1 MRARSLRRRL
11 AFLLSLVAIAFPIL
25 ACSTEGGER
34 ADGGCPMG
42 ETCSPWTP
50 LGLRFTSTPLSDT
63 IGDVPPI
70 AIGGRTTIG
79 FSPLGGYDLPEF
91 SVDVGVGLDA
101 SDARR
106 IGNRGEVVVR
116 GVTETAGSY
125 LRVLAADESGLLDR
139 ISLQSQAVTQRGLRP
154 YVGLFQS
161 LNGPFDASTWRYWH
175 ELPALTVIAILRDSE
190 GARVVDESLALS
202 ASVGFPAALAEGYE
216 RAWDTLPLDVDGVGA
231 VEVGV
236 GASTVTLTAVD
247 AVDGLVQLPRADEG
261 SLFRDA
267 FVCFAATRA
276 GTPVVGAPLT
286 YQWAG
291 EDAIVALG
299 GLLEEFPF
307 VDSPCVAIPS
317 GSGTRALTIRGP
329 GVEETFDVTLGG
341 ADGALRG
348 ALPGAARDG
357 ERAGG

>member
-1 MRARSLRRRL
+1 
-11 AFLLSLVAIAFPIL
+11 
-25 ACSTEGGER
+25 
-34 ADGGCPMG
+34 MG

-50 LGLRFTSTPLSDT
+50 RGLRFTSTPLSDT

-70 AIGGRTTIG
+70 ALGGRTTIG
-79 FSPLGGYDLPEF
+79 FSPLGGYELPEF
-91 SVDVGVGLDA
+91 SVDVGAGLDA

-106 IGNRGEVVVR
+106 VGNRGEVVVR
-116 GVTETAGSY
+116 GVTETEIEGSY
-125 LRVLAADESGLLDR
+125 LRILAADESGLLDR
-139 ISLQSQAVTQRGLRP
+139 ISLQSRAVTQRGLRP

-161 LNGPFDASTWRYWH
+161 LHGPFDASSWRYWH

-190 GARVVDESLALS
+190 GTRVVDESLALS
-202 ASVGFPAALAEGYE
+202 ASVGLPTALAEGYE
-216 RAWDTLPLDVDGVGA
+216 RTWDTLPLDVAGVGSI
-231 VEVGV
+231 EVGV
-236 GASTVTLTAVD
+236 GESTFTLTAVD

-261 SLFRDA
+261 SVFRDA

-276 GTPVVGAPLT
+276 DTPVVGAPLT

-291 EDAIVALG
+291 EDAVVAFG
-299 GLLEEFPF
+299 GLLEDYPF

-329 GVEETFDVTLGG
+329 SVEETFDVTLGS

-348 ALPGAARDG
+348 ALPSAARDG